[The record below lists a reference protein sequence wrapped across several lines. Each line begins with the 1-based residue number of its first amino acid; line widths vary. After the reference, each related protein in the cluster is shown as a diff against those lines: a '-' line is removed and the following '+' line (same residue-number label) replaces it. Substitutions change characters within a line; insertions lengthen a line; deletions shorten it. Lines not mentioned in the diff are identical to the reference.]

1 MDIGLCMNVILY
13 VFSYYLVL
21 SFNKNKMPDLKF
33 FSSAEERQK
42 YMKGKKFTWFKTFE
56 YINRRGCVDYVL
68 NYIL

>member
-1 MDIGLCMNVILY
+1 
-13 VFSYYLVL
+13 
-21 SFNKNKMPDLKF
+21 MPDLKF

-68 NYIL
+68 NYIQ